1 MHSIIYLSIGIFAA
15 LAVAQ
20 NNNPF
25 EVPSGGYG
33 FGSGSQVTI
42 SWKPTT
48 TGPVNILLQSG
59 ENTQPSDG
67 VVLGTDLP
75 NNGMYVFTFPSVS
88 PTDNYFFRIFPT
100 GDPQNSNFSPRFTVE
115 GPVTSTSELLSSTTD
130 SSSQVSSTD
139 TSTSTSTS
147 TSTDTSASSS
157 TSTETITS
165 SSTLSTSFTST
176 TSTTSSTTSSSSSA
190 SPTPIRA
197 TNTPNPNAAMSLML
211 PGSLLL
217 AVLGLIA
224 FL

>member
-25 EVPSGGYG
+25 EVPPGGYG
-33 FGSGSQVTI
+33 FDGGDRVTV

-48 TGPVNILLQSG
+48 TGPVSIFLQSG
-59 ENTQPSDG
+59 DSTNPSDG
-67 VVLGTDLP
+67 VLLGTDLP
-75 NNGMYVFTFPSVS
+75 NNGEFVFTFPSVS

-100 GDPQNSNFSPRFTVE
+100 GDPTNSNFSPRFAVN

-139 TSTSTSTS
+139 TSTSTS

-176 TSTTSSTTSSSSSA
+176 TSTISSTTSSSSSA

-211 PGSLLL
+211 PVSLLL